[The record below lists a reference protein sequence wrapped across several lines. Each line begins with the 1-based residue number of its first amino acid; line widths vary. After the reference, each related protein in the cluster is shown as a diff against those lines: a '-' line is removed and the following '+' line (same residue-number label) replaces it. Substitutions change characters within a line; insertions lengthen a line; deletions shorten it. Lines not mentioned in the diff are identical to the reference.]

1 MKPPMEAN
9 SNDLIPTLPV
19 ESPIR
24 EAGVFDVNK
33 LNFRN

>member
-1 MKPPMEAN
+1 MKPPIEAN

-19 ESPIR
+19 EPPIR
-24 EAGVFDVNK
+24 ETEVFGVNK